1 MSKVFGM
8 DGKQIKTKNFEEPLE
23 NITYKEVMKIVVDYA
38 TEETCHKIFTYG
50 GVTMCPSEVFGEI
63 IDKEEEE
70 EYCEYKSI
78 GCSKCWSKAI
88 KIMKNKG
95 LIKK

>member
-1 MSKVFGM
+1 MSKIFNLNGEE
-8 DGKQIKTKNFEEPLE
+8 IKIKKFEEPLQ
-23 NITYKEVMKIVVDYA
+23 NITYKEIMKIVVDYA
-38 TEETCHKIFTYG
+38 TEETCKKIFSEG
-50 GVTMCPSEVFGEI
+50 VVTMCPSEVFEEI

-78 GCSKCWSKAI
+78 GCSKCWSKAV